1 MARVIIPLD
10 VPTLDDAMGLVDS
23 LGEAADFYKVGL
35 ELFTAEGS
43 AAVQALKQRNKR
55 VFLDL
60 KLHDIPSTVARA
72 VARARVLEVD
82 LLTLHATG
90 GRLMM
95 EAAAQ
100 AAENDLTLLGVT
112 VLTSMTPSDMEHSWG
127 REVDSIEEEVVRLA
141 TLVRDSGV
149 GGVVASVREAAPV
162 KKALG
167 SDLVG
172 VTPGIRFAGGDAHD
186 QARVSTPGAAVAAG
200 ADYLVIGRS
209 VTQAPDPAEA
219 LRRVHEEMAGS
230 RAVGMAG
237 RFGCTPECWSR
248 RRWPSPSVSERPT
261 SVSGKIS
268 NKLPPDSPHSGPP
281 VTCRGSKVDFLRAEC
296 ACNGRSGLSVPSPLS
311 ALEPQFESIW
321 ETVRA
326 RRLACH
332 ESRKWAVRQQ
342 GDLQKSGGSRGSVG
356 CQRMS
361 RERYSWLS
369 HSRTIIGGW
378 LSFGFFRRRGF
389 DVILSFVLT
398 GRPASSTPI
407 PSDQP

>member
-90 GRLMM
+90 GRPMM

-112 VLTSMTPSDMEHSWG
+112 VLTSMTSSDIEHSWG

-167 SDLVG
+167 SDLVV

-230 RAVGMAG
+230 KAVGMA
-237 RFGCTPECWSR
+237 
-248 RRWPSPSVSERPT
+248 
-261 SVSGKIS
+261 
-268 NKLPPDSPHSGPP
+268 
-281 VTCRGSKVDFLRAEC
+281 
-296 ACNGRSGLSVPSPLS
+296 
-311 ALEPQFESIW
+311 
-321 ETVRA
+321 
-326 RRLACH
+326 
-332 ESRKWAVRQQ
+332 
-342 GDLQKSGGSRGSVG
+342 
-356 CQRMS
+356 
-361 RERYSWLS
+361 
-369 HSRTIIGGW
+369 
-378 LSFGFFRRRGF
+378 
-389 DVILSFVLT
+389 
-398 GRPASSTPI
+398 
-407 PSDQP
+407 

>member
-112 VLTSMTPSDMEHSWG
+112 VLTSMTSSDMEHSWG

-167 SDLVG
+167 SDLVV

-230 RAVGMAG
+230 RAVGTA
-237 RFGCTPECWSR
+237 
-248 RRWPSPSVSERPT
+248 
-261 SVSGKIS
+261 
-268 NKLPPDSPHSGPP
+268 
-281 VTCRGSKVDFLRAEC
+281 
-296 ACNGRSGLSVPSPLS
+296 
-311 ALEPQFESIW
+311 
-321 ETVRA
+321 
-326 RRLACH
+326 
-332 ESRKWAVRQQ
+332 
-342 GDLQKSGGSRGSVG
+342 
-356 CQRMS
+356 
-361 RERYSWLS
+361 
-369 HSRTIIGGW
+369 
-378 LSFGFFRRRGF
+378 
-389 DVILSFVLT
+389 
-398 GRPASSTPI
+398 
-407 PSDQP
+407 

>member
-1 MARVIIPLD
+1 MAQVIIPLD

-43 AAVQALKQRNKR
+43 AAVQALRQRNKR

-90 GRLMM
+90 GRPMM

-112 VLTSMTPSDMEHSWG
+112 VLTSMTSSDMEHSWG

-141 TLVRDSGV
+141 TLVWDSGV

-167 SDLVG
+167 SDLVV

-230 RAVGMAG
+230 RAVG
-237 RFGCTPECWSR
+237 
-248 RRWPSPSVSERPT
+248 
-261 SVSGKIS
+261 
-268 NKLPPDSPHSGPP
+268 
-281 VTCRGSKVDFLRAEC
+281 
-296 ACNGRSGLSVPSPLS
+296 
-311 ALEPQFESIW
+311 
-321 ETVRA
+321 TV
-326 RRLACH
+326 
-332 ESRKWAVRQQ
+332 
-342 GDLQKSGGSRGSVG
+342 
-356 CQRMS
+356 
-361 RERYSWLS
+361 
-369 HSRTIIGGW
+369 
-378 LSFGFFRRRGF
+378 
-389 DVILSFVLT
+389 
-398 GRPASSTPI
+398 
-407 PSDQP
+407 

>member
-1 MARVIIPLD
+1 MAQVIIPLD

-90 GRLMM
+90 GRPMM

-167 SDLVG
+167 SDLVV

-230 RAVGMAG
+230 RAVGTA
-237 RFGCTPECWSR
+237 
-248 RRWPSPSVSERPT
+248 
-261 SVSGKIS
+261 
-268 NKLPPDSPHSGPP
+268 
-281 VTCRGSKVDFLRAEC
+281 
-296 ACNGRSGLSVPSPLS
+296 
-311 ALEPQFESIW
+311 
-321 ETVRA
+321 
-326 RRLACH
+326 
-332 ESRKWAVRQQ
+332 
-342 GDLQKSGGSRGSVG
+342 
-356 CQRMS
+356 
-361 RERYSWLS
+361 
-369 HSRTIIGGW
+369 
-378 LSFGFFRRRGF
+378 
-389 DVILSFVLT
+389 
-398 GRPASSTPI
+398 
-407 PSDQP
+407 

>member
-1 MARVIIPLD
+1 MAQVIIPLD

-82 LLTLHATG
+82 LLTLHAMG
-90 GRLMM
+90 GRPMM

-112 VLTSMTPSDMEHSWG
+112 VLTSMTSSDMEHSWG

-167 SDLVG
+167 SDLVV

-230 RAVGMAG
+230 RAVG
-237 RFGCTPECWSR
+237 
-248 RRWPSPSVSERPT
+248 
-261 SVSGKIS
+261 
-268 NKLPPDSPHSGPP
+268 
-281 VTCRGSKVDFLRAEC
+281 
-296 ACNGRSGLSVPSPLS
+296 
-311 ALEPQFESIW
+311 
-321 ETVRA
+321 TV
-326 RRLACH
+326 
-332 ESRKWAVRQQ
+332 
-342 GDLQKSGGSRGSVG
+342 
-356 CQRMS
+356 
-361 RERYSWLS
+361 
-369 HSRTIIGGW
+369 
-378 LSFGFFRRRGF
+378 
-389 DVILSFVLT
+389 
-398 GRPASSTPI
+398 
-407 PSDQP
+407 

>member
-1 MARVIIPLD
+1 MAQVIIPLD

-112 VLTSMTPSDMEHSWG
+112 VLTSMTSSDMEHSWG

-167 SDLVG
+167 SDLVV

-200 ADYLVIGRS
+200 ACYLVIGRS
-209 VTQAPDPAEA
+209 VTQAPDPTEA

-230 RAVGMAG
+230 RAVGMA
-237 RFGCTPECWSR
+237 
-248 RRWPSPSVSERPT
+248 
-261 SVSGKIS
+261 
-268 NKLPPDSPHSGPP
+268 
-281 VTCRGSKVDFLRAEC
+281 
-296 ACNGRSGLSVPSPLS
+296 
-311 ALEPQFESIW
+311 
-321 ETVRA
+321 
-326 RRLACH
+326 
-332 ESRKWAVRQQ
+332 
-342 GDLQKSGGSRGSVG
+342 
-356 CQRMS
+356 
-361 RERYSWLS
+361 
-369 HSRTIIGGW
+369 
-378 LSFGFFRRRGF
+378 
-389 DVILSFVLT
+389 
-398 GRPASSTPI
+398 
-407 PSDQP
+407 

>member
-90 GRLMM
+90 GRPMM

-112 VLTSMTPSDMEHSWG
+112 VLTSMTSSDMGHSWG

-167 SDLVG
+167 SDLVV

-230 RAVGMAG
+230 RAVGTA
-237 RFGCTPECWSR
+237 
-248 RRWPSPSVSERPT
+248 
-261 SVSGKIS
+261 
-268 NKLPPDSPHSGPP
+268 
-281 VTCRGSKVDFLRAEC
+281 
-296 ACNGRSGLSVPSPLS
+296 
-311 ALEPQFESIW
+311 
-321 ETVRA
+321 
-326 RRLACH
+326 
-332 ESRKWAVRQQ
+332 
-342 GDLQKSGGSRGSVG
+342 
-356 CQRMS
+356 
-361 RERYSWLS
+361 
-369 HSRTIIGGW
+369 
-378 LSFGFFRRRGF
+378 
-389 DVILSFVLT
+389 
-398 GRPASSTPI
+398 
-407 PSDQP
+407 

>member
-1 MARVIIPLD
+1 MAQVIIPLD

-82 LLTLHATG
+82 LLTLHAMG
-90 GRLMM
+90 GRPMM

-112 VLTSMTPSDMEHSWG
+112 VLTSMTSSDMEHSWG

-167 SDLVG
+167 SDLVV

-230 RAVGMAG
+230 RAVGTA
-237 RFGCTPECWSR
+237 
-248 RRWPSPSVSERPT
+248 
-261 SVSGKIS
+261 
-268 NKLPPDSPHSGPP
+268 
-281 VTCRGSKVDFLRAEC
+281 
-296 ACNGRSGLSVPSPLS
+296 
-311 ALEPQFESIW
+311 
-321 ETVRA
+321 
-326 RRLACH
+326 
-332 ESRKWAVRQQ
+332 
-342 GDLQKSGGSRGSVG
+342 
-356 CQRMS
+356 
-361 RERYSWLS
+361 
-369 HSRTIIGGW
+369 
-378 LSFGFFRRRGF
+378 
-389 DVILSFVLT
+389 
-398 GRPASSTPI
+398 
-407 PSDQP
+407 

>member
-1 MARVIIPLD
+1 MAQVIIPLD

-82 LLTLHATG
+82 LLTLHAMG
-90 GRLMM
+90 GRPMM

-112 VLTSMTPSDMEHSWG
+112 VLTSMTSSDMEHSWG

-167 SDLVG
+167 SDLVV

-209 VTQAPDPAEA
+209 VTRAPDPAEA

-230 RAVGMAG
+230 RAVGTA
-237 RFGCTPECWSR
+237 
-248 RRWPSPSVSERPT
+248 
-261 SVSGKIS
+261 
-268 NKLPPDSPHSGPP
+268 
-281 VTCRGSKVDFLRAEC
+281 
-296 ACNGRSGLSVPSPLS
+296 
-311 ALEPQFESIW
+311 
-321 ETVRA
+321 
-326 RRLACH
+326 
-332 ESRKWAVRQQ
+332 
-342 GDLQKSGGSRGSVG
+342 
-356 CQRMS
+356 
-361 RERYSWLS
+361 
-369 HSRTIIGGW
+369 
-378 LSFGFFRRRGF
+378 
-389 DVILSFVLT
+389 
-398 GRPASSTPI
+398 
-407 PSDQP
+407 

>member
-1 MARVIIPLD
+1 MAQVIIPLD

-112 VLTSMTPSDMEHSWG
+112 VLTSMTSSDMEHSWG

-167 SDLVG
+167 SDLVV

-209 VTQAPDPAEA
+209 VTQAPDPSEA

-230 RAVGMAG
+230 RAVGTA
-237 RFGCTPECWSR
+237 
-248 RRWPSPSVSERPT
+248 
-261 SVSGKIS
+261 
-268 NKLPPDSPHSGPP
+268 
-281 VTCRGSKVDFLRAEC
+281 
-296 ACNGRSGLSVPSPLS
+296 
-311 ALEPQFESIW
+311 
-321 ETVRA
+321 
-326 RRLACH
+326 
-332 ESRKWAVRQQ
+332 
-342 GDLQKSGGSRGSVG
+342 
-356 CQRMS
+356 
-361 RERYSWLS
+361 
-369 HSRTIIGGW
+369 
-378 LSFGFFRRRGF
+378 
-389 DVILSFVLT
+389 
-398 GRPASSTPI
+398 
-407 PSDQP
+407 

>member
-90 GRLMM
+90 GRPMM

-112 VLTSMTPSDMEHSWG
+112 VLTSMTSSDMGHSWG

-162 KKALG
+162 KRALG
-167 SDLVG
+167 SDLVV

-230 RAVGMAG
+230 RAVG
-237 RFGCTPECWSR
+237 
-248 RRWPSPSVSERPT
+248 
-261 SVSGKIS
+261 
-268 NKLPPDSPHSGPP
+268 
-281 VTCRGSKVDFLRAEC
+281 RA
-296 ACNGRSGLSVPSPLS
+296 
-311 ALEPQFESIW
+311 
-321 ETVRA
+321 
-326 RRLACH
+326 
-332 ESRKWAVRQQ
+332 
-342 GDLQKSGGSRGSVG
+342 
-356 CQRMS
+356 
-361 RERYSWLS
+361 
-369 HSRTIIGGW
+369 
-378 LSFGFFRRRGF
+378 
-389 DVILSFVLT
+389 
-398 GRPASSTPI
+398 
-407 PSDQP
+407 

>member
-10 VPTLDDAMGLVDS
+10 VQTLDDAMGLVDS

-90 GRLMM
+90 GRPMM

-112 VLTSMTPSDMEHSWG
+112 VLTSMTSSDMEHSWG

-167 SDLVG
+167 SDLVV

-230 RAVGMAG
+230 RAVGTA
-237 RFGCTPECWSR
+237 
-248 RRWPSPSVSERPT
+248 
-261 SVSGKIS
+261 
-268 NKLPPDSPHSGPP
+268 
-281 VTCRGSKVDFLRAEC
+281 
-296 ACNGRSGLSVPSPLS
+296 
-311 ALEPQFESIW
+311 
-321 ETVRA
+321 
-326 RRLACH
+326 
-332 ESRKWAVRQQ
+332 
-342 GDLQKSGGSRGSVG
+342 
-356 CQRMS
+356 
-361 RERYSWLS
+361 
-369 HSRTIIGGW
+369 
-378 LSFGFFRRRGF
+378 
-389 DVILSFVLT
+389 
-398 GRPASSTPI
+398 
-407 PSDQP
+407 

>member
-90 GRLMM
+90 GRPMM

-112 VLTSMTPSDMEHSWG
+112 VLTSMTSSDMGHSWG

-162 KKALG
+162 KRALG
-167 SDLVG
+167 SDLVV

-230 RAVGMAG
+230 KAVGMA
-237 RFGCTPECWSR
+237 
-248 RRWPSPSVSERPT
+248 
-261 SVSGKIS
+261 
-268 NKLPPDSPHSGPP
+268 
-281 VTCRGSKVDFLRAEC
+281 
-296 ACNGRSGLSVPSPLS
+296 
-311 ALEPQFESIW
+311 
-321 ETVRA
+321 
-326 RRLACH
+326 
-332 ESRKWAVRQQ
+332 
-342 GDLQKSGGSRGSVG
+342 
-356 CQRMS
+356 
-361 RERYSWLS
+361 
-369 HSRTIIGGW
+369 
-378 LSFGFFRRRGF
+378 
-389 DVILSFVLT
+389 
-398 GRPASSTPI
+398 
-407 PSDQP
+407 

>member
-1 MARVIIPLD
+1 MAQVIIPLD

-167 SDLVG
+167 SDLVV

-230 RAVGMAG
+230 RAVGMA
-237 RFGCTPECWSR
+237 
-248 RRWPSPSVSERPT
+248 
-261 SVSGKIS
+261 
-268 NKLPPDSPHSGPP
+268 
-281 VTCRGSKVDFLRAEC
+281 
-296 ACNGRSGLSVPSPLS
+296 
-311 ALEPQFESIW
+311 
-321 ETVRA
+321 
-326 RRLACH
+326 
-332 ESRKWAVRQQ
+332 
-342 GDLQKSGGSRGSVG
+342 
-356 CQRMS
+356 
-361 RERYSWLS
+361 
-369 HSRTIIGGW
+369 
-378 LSFGFFRRRGF
+378 
-389 DVILSFVLT
+389 
-398 GRPASSTPI
+398 
-407 PSDQP
+407 

>member
-1 MARVIIPLD
+1 MAQVIIPLD

-90 GRLMM
+90 GRPMM

-112 VLTSMTPSDMEHSWG
+112 VLTSMTSSDMEHSWG

-141 TLVRDSGV
+141 TLVWDSGV

-167 SDLVG
+167 SDLV
-172 VTPGIRFAGGDAHD
+172 VVKPGIRFAGGDAHD

-230 RAVGMAG
+230 RAVGTA
-237 RFGCTPECWSR
+237 
-248 RRWPSPSVSERPT
+248 
-261 SVSGKIS
+261 
-268 NKLPPDSPHSGPP
+268 
-281 VTCRGSKVDFLRAEC
+281 
-296 ACNGRSGLSVPSPLS
+296 
-311 ALEPQFESIW
+311 
-321 ETVRA
+321 
-326 RRLACH
+326 
-332 ESRKWAVRQQ
+332 
-342 GDLQKSGGSRGSVG
+342 
-356 CQRMS
+356 
-361 RERYSWLS
+361 
-369 HSRTIIGGW
+369 
-378 LSFGFFRRRGF
+378 
-389 DVILSFVLT
+389 
-398 GRPASSTPI
+398 
-407 PSDQP
+407 